1 MSEPTNTATTKVED
15 LMKLAQDKNGR
26 NDLFNNIT
34 AMMEARYKQISSAEF
49 ELMLDILGKLVHE
62 VEISVRKNLAYRLAD
77 REDVPVELIILLAND
92 EAEVANPIL
101 LQNTLLTDKELI
113 RIIQLKTRQHQ
124 LGIAARNSISSDIC
138 RELVNT
144 GDDGVIVTMLTNQS
158 AKIDN
163 ESIEIIVEKSKTK
176 ELFQA
181 PLIHRHDLP
190 KDIAARMYGWVSLA
204 LKNELLDIHNFDR
217 EELEMAIS
225 ASIDDLKS
233 ETANPRT
240 QNQAEEKLIE
250 KLYDANKLHPSF
262 LMKSLS
268 QGSIYLFEI
277 GFAKMLRVP
286 REVMYNILYEKG
298 PDALAIACC
307 AAKIDKSIF
316 MTIFRLTREAKKMD
330 TEISK
335 DEIAH
340 IYRKFADT
348 DESRAKAIIHKWV
361 EDSIRNPIF

>member
-1 MSEPTNTATTKVED
+1 
-15 LMKLAQDKNGR
+15 
-26 NDLFNNIT
+26 
-34 AMMEARYKQISSAEF
+34 
-49 ELMLDILGKLVHE
+49 
-62 VEISVRKNLAYRLAD
+62 
-77 REDVPVELIILLAND
+77 
-92 EAEVANPIL
+92 
-101 LQNTLLTDKELI
+101 
-113 RIIQLKTRQHQ
+113 
-124 LGIAARNSISSDIC
+124 
-138 RELVNT
+138 
-144 GDDGVIVTMLTNQS
+144 
-158 AKIDN
+158 
-163 ESIEIIVEKSKTK
+163 
-176 ELFQA
+176 
-181 PLIHRHDLP
+181 
-190 KDIAARMYGWVSLA
+190 
-204 LKNELLDIHNFDR
+204 NELLDIHNFDR